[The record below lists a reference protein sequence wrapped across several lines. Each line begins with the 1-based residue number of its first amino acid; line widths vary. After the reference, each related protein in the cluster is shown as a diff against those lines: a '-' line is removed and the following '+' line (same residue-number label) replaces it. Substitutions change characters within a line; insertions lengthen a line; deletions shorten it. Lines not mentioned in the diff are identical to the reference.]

1 MSFKSHQ
8 YRHVVPDIINFF
20 LTCPHQLAPGR
31 IFMIVSLLENEP
43 EGLQEDYDN
52 ENDDDD
58 SENAGSVFP
67 LSSIGVNY

>member
-1 MSFKSHQ
+1 
-8 YRHVVPDIINFF
+8 
-20 LTCPHQLAPGR
+20 
-31 IFMIVSLLENEP
+31 MIVSLLENEP